1 MFQKKVLECF
11 INFSPVEIK
20 NTQKTYKF
28 NLEGSFLGFLEFSKI
43 AFLVCKS
50 VFIVEGRGVVSKP
63 RVSVSDFAR
72 VGVLLTEMTRFATM
86 VKVTV
91 MDNALTTMAD
101 ELEGVELTV
110 EEVTIVRETLGAIR
124 HEMDVMK
131 MRPYVTGQ
139 SMEDDRRK
147 VAALKQ
153 QKTILRLGVE
163 VKDMMCS
170 ILTFV
175 VSVII
180 IVCIYIFVYYM
191 CM

>member
-1 MFQKKVLECF
+1 M
-11 INFSPVEIK
+11 
-20 NTQKTYKF
+20 
-28 NLEGSFLGFLEFSKI
+28 
-43 AFLVCKS
+43 CKS

-72 VGVLLTEMTRFATM
+72 VGTLLTEMTRFATM
-86 VKVTV
+86 VKVSV
-91 MDNALTTMAD
+91 MDNALTTMAA
-101 ELEGVELTV
+101 ELEGAELTV
-110 EEVTIVRETLGAIR
+110 EEVSIVRETIGTIQ

-131 MRPYVTGQ
+131 IRPYVAGQ

-163 VKDMMCS
+163 VKDLMCS
-170 ILTFV
+170 ILTFA

-191 CM
+191 CVKYGVFYSRLYSSGCFLKNEPQSVLLSGVSMWMAKIYLFIG